1 MFPAPTAG
9 GDFAVHFGSFS
20 SSAAADKVVDSL
32 RASQLPGYREQGLVD
47 GKPVWRVRIGPYA
60 SRADAEAARLR
71 AAHVRDDVGARVIAL
86 DADVAK
92 PDVTKPDV
100 AKPAPI
106 AVAQPPP
113 VVPKPVAAAPK
124 PASPVP
130 AATSTGF
137 AVQLAAFSKPA
148 DATAL
153 RDRVRAAGFSA
164 FTESVTT
171 DKGSLT
177 RVRVG
182 PVATRAEADALKAQ
196 VKAKVGVD
204 GIVRPHP

>member
-1 MFPAPTAG
+1 MSPNLMSPNQ
-9 GDFAVHFGSFS
+9 
-20 SSAAADKVVDSL
+20 
-32 RASQLPGYREQGLVD
+32 RRQL
-47 GKPVWRVRIGPYA
+47 
-60 SRADAEAARLR
+60 RLR
-71 AAHVRDDVGARVIAL
+71 RCRRLPNPRLQRPSRQARF
-86 DADVAK
+86 
-92 PDVTKPDV
+92 P
-100 AKPAPI
+100 
-106 AVAQPPP
+106 
-113 VVPKPVAAAPK
+113 
-124 PASPVP
+124 
-130 AATSTGF
+130 
-137 AVQLAAFSKPA
+137 PA

-182 PVATRAEADALKAQ
+182 PVATRAEADALKLQ

>member
-1 MFPAPTAG
+1 M
-9 GDFAVHFGSFS
+9 
-20 SSAAADKVVDSL
+20 
-32 RASQLPGYREQGLVD
+32 
-47 GKPVWRVRIGPYA
+47 
-60 SRADAEAARLR
+60 SR
-71 AAHVRDDVGARVIAL
+71 HVPL
-86 DADVAK
+86 DADVGKPDLAK
-92 PDVTKPDV
+92 PDVAKVDV
-100 AKPAPI
+100 AKPAPTT
-106 AVAQPPP
+106 AVAPP
-113 VVPKPVAAAPK
+113 VAPEPVAAAPR
-124 PASPVP
+124 PASPVT
-130 AATSTGF
+130 AAAGTGF

-182 PVATRAEADALKAQ
+182 PVATRAEADALKVQ